1 MKLSSQDA
9 MVLAA
14 LICGD
19 LMERLP
25 TMNDAIKY
33 KLNGNKVY
41 SFYLDAE
48 TQWDFIIGGKPR
60 YNGTGHARDMEY
72 LFGTGQAENFKYI
85 GAQRLDQAILGSF
98 FEFAMGVTPSIIMVW
113 TQRIGKMMQH
123 SFSKLRLVFYFR
135 SFTDWLN

>member
-25 TMNDAIKY
+25 TINDAIKY

-48 TQWDFIIGGKPR
+48 TQWDLIIGAKPR
-60 YNGTGHARDMEY
+60 YNGTGHGGEMEF
-72 LFGTGQAENFKYI
+72 LFGTGQAEKVQINRGSKIRPGNFR
-85 GAQRLDQAILGSF
+85 QLF
-98 FEFAMGVTPSIIMVW
+98 
-113 TQRIGKMMQH
+113 
-123 SFSKLRLVFYFR
+123 
-135 SFTDWLN
+135 